1 VSISA
6 NTEATDSLWQRAL
19 ELDAADPLA
28 GYRDHFVGTDTDLS
42 YLDGNS
48 LGRPLKRTVTD
59 ISSFIQDSWGGRLIR
74 GWDEEW
80 LELPEKIGDQLGRAV
95 LGAAP
100 GQTIIADSTT
110 VVLYKL
116 IRAALAAV
124 TDPARTEIVLDTD
137 NFPTDRY
144 LVEGIAREEGLTL
157 RWIDADPAAG
167 VTVEQVRDA
176 TGPSTAVVVLSQI
189 AYRSGFLADL
199 PGITAAIHD
208 AGALVV
214 WDLCH
219 SAGSVEIAL
228 DDADVDFAAGCTY
241 KYLNGGPGS
250 PAFAYINARHLAGLQ
265 QPIWGWMGRKDAFEM
280 GPGYEAA
287 PGIRGFLSG
296 TPAIFGMLA
305 MRGTLDLIEEAG
317 MASLREKSR
326 LLTAYALELYDAWLA
341 PAGVQL
347 STPRA
352 AELRGSHV
360 TIDHPAFR
368 EMTATLWDQDV
379 IPDFRAPQGL
389 RIGLSPLS
397 TSFAELYRG
406 VAAIRE
412 LLAAQ
417 ESGKPQPPQAAG
429 APAESAAAPGG
440 FDKTADVPLN

>member
-1 VSISA
+1 MSENQQVNSG
-6 NTEATDSLWQRAL
+6 TDPLWQRAL
-19 ELDAADPLA
+19 DLDAADPLA
-28 GYRDHFVGTDTDLS
+28 AYRDQFVGAESELS

-59 ISSFIQDSWGGRLIR
+59 ISSFIEQGWGGRLIR

-80 LELPEKIGDQLGRAV
+80 LDLPQAIGDQLGRAA

-124 TDPARTEIVLDTD
+124 TDPARTEIVLDTE

-144 LVEGIAREEGLTL
+144 LVEGIAREENLTI
-157 RWIDADPAAG
+157 RWIQADQASG
-167 VTVEQVRDA
+167 VTEDQVRAA
-176 TGPSTAVVVLSQI
+176 TGPATAVVVLSQI
-189 AYRSGFLADL
+189 AYRSGHLADL

-228 DDADVDFAAGCTY
+228 DAADVDFAAGCTY

-250 PAFAYINARHLAGLQ
+250 PAFAYVNARHLPGLQ

-317 MASLREKSR
+317 MPAIRRKSE
-326 LLTAYALELYDAWLA
+326 LLTAYALELFDAWLE
-341 PAGVQL
+341 PYGVKL
-347 STPRA
+347 STPRDPA
-352 AELRGSHV
+352 RRGSHITV
-360 TIDHPAFR
+360 DHPAFR
-368 EMTATLWDQDV
+368 
-379 IPDFRAPQGL
+379 
-389 RIGLSPLS
+389 
-397 TSFAELYRG
+397 
-406 VAAIRE
+406 
-412 LLAAQ
+412 
-417 ESGKPQPPQAAG
+417 K
-429 APAESAAAPGG
+429 
-440 FDKTADVPLN
+440 

>member
-1 VSISA
+1 MSTVHGTQDA
-6 NTEATDSLWQRAL
+6 LLQRAV

-48 LGRPLKRTVTD
+48 LGRPLKRTVAD
-59 ISSFIQDSWGGRLIR
+59 ISTFIQENWGGRLIR

-80 LELPEKIGDQLGRAV
+80 LALPEAIGDQLGRAV

-116 IRAALAAV
+116 VRAALAAV
-124 TDPARTEIVLDTD
+124 KDPARTEIVLDTD

-144 LVEGIAREEGLTL
+144 LLEGIAREEGLTL

-167 VTVEQVRDA
+167 VSIDQVREA

-189 AYRSGFLADL
+189 AYRSGYLADL
-199 PGITAAIHD
+199 PAITAAVHD

-219 SAGSVEIAL
+219 SAGSVEIEL
-228 DDADVDFAAGCTY
+228 DAAGVDFAAGCTY

-250 PAFAYINARHLAGLQ
+250 PAFAYINARHLPGLS

-280 GPGYEAA
+280 AAGYEPA

-296 TPAIFGMLA
+296 TPAIFGMIA

-317 MASLREKSR
+317 MSALREKSR
-326 LLTAYALELYDAWLA
+326 KLTAYALELHDAWLA

-347 STPRA
+347 ATPRE
-352 AELRGSHV
+352 AEQRGSHITV
-360 TIDHPAFR
+360 DHPDFR
-368 EMTATLWDQDV
+368 QMTAELWDQDV
-379 IPDFRAPQGL
+379 IPDFRAPHGI

-397 TSFAELYRG
+397 TSFTEVYRG
-406 VAAIRE
+406 VAAIRD
-412 LLAAQ
+412 LLAR
-417 ESGKPQPPQAAG
+417 E
-429 APAESAAAPGG
+429 
-440 FDKTADVPLN
+440 

>member
-1 VSISA
+1 MTTINGA
-6 NTEATDSLWQRAL
+6 QDALLQRAVR
-19 ELDAADPLA
+19 LDAEDPLA
-28 GYRDHFVGTDTDLS
+28 RYRDHFIGTDTELS

-48 LGRPLKRTVTD
+48 LGRPLKRTADD
-59 ISSFIQDSWGGRLIR
+59 ISAFIHAGWGGRLIR

-80 LELPEKIGDQLGRAV
+80 LDLPQAIGDQLGRAV
-95 LGAAP
+95 LGAAA

-124 TDPARTEIVLDTD
+124 KDPARTEIVLDTD

-167 VTVEQVRDA
+167 VTLDQVRKA
-176 TGPSTAVVVLSQI
+176 AGPATAVVLLSHV

-199 PGITAAIHD
+199 PGITAAVHD
-208 AGALVV
+208 AGALMV

-219 SAGSVEIAL
+219 SAGSVEIGL
-228 DDADVDFAAGCTY
+228 DAAGVDFAAGCTY

-250 PAFAYINARHLAGLQ
+250 PAFAYVNARHLPGLA

-296 TPAIFGMLA
+296 TPAIFGMIA

-317 MASLREKSR
+317 MPALREKSLR
-326 LLTAYALELYDAWLA
+326 LTAYALELHDAWLA
-341 PAGVQL
+341 PAGVKL
-347 STPRA
+347 ATPRA
-352 AELRGSHV
+352 AELRGSHITV
-360 TIDHPAFR
+360 DHPAFR
-368 EMTATLWDQDV
+368 EVTAALWDKDV
-379 IPDFRAPQGL
+379 IPDFRAPAGI

-397 TSFAELYRG
+397 TSFTELHRG
-406 VAAIRE
+406 MAAIRE
-412 LLAAQ
+412 LLPRA
-417 ESGKPQPPQAAG
+417 
-429 APAESAAAPGG
+429 
-440 FDKTADVPLN
+440 

>member
-1 VSISA
+1 MSENQKVHSGA
-6 NTEATDSLWQRAL
+6 DPLWQRAL
-19 ELDAADPLA
+19 DLDAADPLA
-28 GYRDHFVGTDTDLS
+28 AYRDQFIGAESELS

-59 ISSFIQDSWGGRLIR
+59 ISSFIEQGWGGRLIR

-80 LELPEKIGDQLGRAV
+80 LDLPQAIGDQLGRVA

-124 TDPARTEIVLDTD
+124 TDPARTEIVLDTE

-144 LVEGIAREEGLTL
+144 LVEGIAREENLTI
-157 RWIDADPAAG
+157 RWIQADQASG
-167 VTVEQVRDA
+167 VTDEQVRAA
-176 TGPSTAVVVLSQI
+176 TGPATAVVVLSQI
-189 AYRSGFLADL
+189 AYRSGHLADL

-228 DDADVDFAAGCTY
+228 DAADVDFAAGCTY

-250 PAFAYINARHLAGLQ
+250 PAFAYVNARHLPGLQ

-317 MASLREKSR
+317 MPAIRRKSE
-326 LLTAYALELYDAWLA
+326 LLTAYALELFDAWLE
-341 PAGVQL
+341 PSGVKL
-347 STPRA
+347 STPRDPA
-352 AELRGSHV
+352 RRGSHITV
-360 TIDHPAFR
+360 DHPAFR
-368 EMTATLWDQDV
+368 EMTATLWKQDV
-379 IPDFRAPQGL
+379 IPDFRAPHGIRL
-389 RIGLSPLS
+389 GLSPLS

-406 VAAIRE
+406 VLAIRG
-412 LLAAQ
+412 LLA
-417 ESGKPQPPQAAG
+417 
-429 APAESAAAPGG
+429 
-440 FDKTADVPLN
+440 DTA

>member
-1 VSISA
+1 VSAVDPQEA
-6 NTEATDSLWQRAL
+6 NPQATDTADALRQRAA

-28 GYRDHFVGTDTDLS
+28 GYRGHFIGTDTDLS

-48 LGRPLKRTVTD
+48 LGRPLKRTSGD
-59 ISSFIQDSWGGRLIR
+59 ISTFIHEGWGGRLIR

-80 LELPEKIGDQLGRAV
+80 LDLPHAIGDQLGRAV

-100 GQTIIADSTT
+100 GQVIIADSTT

-124 TDPARTEIVLDTD
+124 TDPARTEFVLDTD

-157 RWIDADPAAG
+157 RWIDADPASG
-167 VTVEQVRDA
+167 VTLDQVREA
-176 TGPSTAVVVLSQI
+176 VGPATAVVLLSHV

-199 PGITAAIHD
+199 PGITAAVHD
-208 AGALVV
+208 AGGLVV

-219 SAGSVEIAL
+219 SAGSVELEL
-228 DDADVDFAAGCTY
+228 DACGVDFAAGCTY

-250 PAFAYINARHLAGLQ
+250 PAFAYVNARHLGGLS

-296 TPAIFGMLA
+296 TPAIFGMIA

-317 MASLREKSR
+317 MPAIREKSR

-341 PAGVQL
+341 PAGVKL
-347 STPRA
+347 ATPRDP
-352 AELRGSHV
+352 ELRGSHITV
-360 TIDHPAFR
+360 DHPAFR
-368 EMTATLWDQDV
+368 EVTAALWEKDV
-379 IPDFRAPQGL
+379 IPDFRAPQGI

-397 TSFAELYRG
+397 TDFAEVHRG
-406 VAAIRE
+406 MDAIRA
-412 LLAAQ
+412 LL
-417 ESGKPQPPQAAG
+417 PAG
-429 APAESAAAPGG
+429 
-440 FDKTADVPLN
+440 

>member
-1 VSISA
+1 MSTVHG
-6 NTEATDSLWQRAL
+6 TQDAL
-19 ELDAADPLA
+19 LQHAVELDAADPLA

-59 ISSFIQDSWGGRLIR
+59 ISAFIQENWGGRLIR

-80 LELPEKIGDQLGRAV
+80 LALPEAIGDQLGRAV

-116 IRAALAAV
+116 VRAALAAV
-124 TDPARTEIVLDTD
+124 KDPARTEIVLDTD

-144 LVEGIAREEGLTL
+144 LLEGIAREEGLTL
-157 RWIDADPAAG
+157 RWIEADPAAG
-167 VTVEQVRDA
+167 VSVEQVREA
-176 TGPSTAVVVLSQI
+176 AGPSTAVVVLSQI
-189 AYRSGFLADL
+189 AYRSGYLADL
-199 PGITAAIHD
+199 PAITAAVHD

-219 SAGSVEIAL
+219 SAGSVEIDL
-228 DDADVDFAAGCTY
+228 DAADVDFAAGCTY

-250 PAFAYINARHLAGLQ
+250 PAFAYINSRHLPGLS

-280 GPGYEAA
+280 AAGYEPA
-287 PGIRGFLSG
+287 PGVRGFLSG
-296 TPAIFGMLA
+296 TPAIFGMIA

-317 MASLREKSR
+317 MSALREKS
-326 LLTAYALELYDAWLA
+326 LKLTAYALELHDAWLA

-347 STPRA
+347 ATPRD
-352 AELRGSHV
+352 AERRGSHITV
-360 TIDHPAFR
+360 DHPDFR
-368 EMTATLWDQDV
+368 EMTAELWDRDV
-379 IPDFRAPQGL
+379 IPDFRAPQGI

-397 TSFAELYRG
+397 TSFTEVYRG
-406 VAAIRE
+406 VAAIRD
-412 LLAAQ
+412 LLAR
-417 ESGKPQPPQAAG
+417 P
-429 APAESAAAPGG
+429 
-440 FDKTADVPLN
+440 

>member
-1 VSISA
+1 MTRIHG
-6 NTEATDSLWQRAL
+6 TEDALRQRAAL
-19 ELDAADPLA
+19 LDAEDPLA
-28 GYRDHFVGTDTDLS
+28 PYRARFIGTDTELS
-42 YLDGNS
+42 HLDGNS
-48 LGRPLKRTVTD
+48 LGRPLKRTAED
-59 ISSFIQDSWGGRLIR
+59 INAFIHAGWGGRLIR

-80 LELPEKIGDQLGRAV
+80 LEMPQAIGDQLGRAV

-124 TDPARTEIVLDTD
+124 KDSARTEIVLDTD

-167 VTVEQVRDA
+167 VTVEQVSEA
-176 TGPSTAVVVLSQI
+176 VGPATAVVLLSHV

-199 PGITAAIHD
+199 PAITAAAHD

-219 SAGSVEIAL
+219 SAGSVEIGL
-228 DDADVDFAAGCTY
+228 DASGVDFAAGCTY

-250 PAFAYINARHLAGLQ
+250 PAFAYVNARHLPGLA

-280 GPGYEAA
+280 GAGYEAA

-296 TPAIFGMLA
+296 TPAIFGMIA

-317 MASLREKSR
+317 MPAIREKSLR
-326 LLTAYALELYDAWLA
+326 LTAYALELHDAWLA
-341 PAGVQL
+341 PAGVKL
-347 STPRA
+347 ATPRA
-352 AELRGSHV
+352 PEQRGSH
-360 TIDHPAFR
+360 ISLDHPAFR
-368 EMTATLWDQDV
+368 EVTALLWDRDV
-379 IPDFRAPQGL
+379 IPDFRAPEGI

-397 TSFAELYRG
+397 TGFTELHRG
-406 VAAIRE
+406 MAAVRD
-412 LLAAQ
+412 LLPRA
-417 ESGKPQPPQAAG
+417 
-429 APAESAAAPGG
+429 
-440 FDKTADVPLN
+440 

>member
-1 VSISA
+1 MTA
-6 NTEATDSLWQRAL
+6 TETTDVLRQRAV

-28 GYRDHFVGTDTDLS
+28 HYRGHFIGTDTELS

-48 LGRPLKRTVTD
+48 LGRPLKRTAAD
-59 ISSFIQDSWGGRLIR
+59 INSFIQHSWGGRLIR

-80 LELPEKIGDQLGRAV
+80 LQLPEAIGNQLGRAV

-124 TDPARTEIVLDTD
+124 TDSARTEIVLDTD

-144 LVEGIAREEGLTL
+144 LLEGIAREEGLTL
-157 RWIDADPAAG
+157 RWIEADPAAG
-167 VTVEQVRDA
+167 VTLDQVKSA
-176 TGPSTAVVVLSQI
+176 VGPSTAVVVLSQV

-199 PGITAAIHD
+199 PAITAAVHD

-219 SAGSVEIAL
+219 SAGSVEL
-228 DDADVDFAAGCTY
+228 DLDAAGVDFAAGCTY

-250 PAFAYINARHLAGLQ
+250 PAFAYINSRHLPGLN

-280 GPGYEAA
+280 AAGYEPA

-296 TPAIFGMLA
+296 TPAIFGMIA
-305 MRGTLDLIEEAG
+305 MQGTLDLIEEAG
-317 MASLREKSR
+317 MRALREKS
-326 LLTAYALELYDAWLA
+326 LKLTAFAVELHDAWLA
-341 PAGVQL
+341 PRGVIL
-347 STPRA
+347 ATPRDPA
-352 AELRGSHV
+352 RRGSHLTV
-360 TIDHPAFR
+360 DHPDFR
-368 EMTATLWDQDV
+368 EMTAKLWEQDV
-379 IPDFRAPQGL
+379 IPDFRAPHGI

-397 TSFAELYRG
+397 TSFAEVYRG
-406 VAAIRE
+406 VAAIRD
-412 LLAAQ
+412 LLGRA
-417 ESGKPQPPQAAG
+417 
-429 APAESAAAPGG
+429 
-440 FDKTADVPLN
+440 

>member
-1 VSISA
+1 VSTTTPDTA
-6 NTEATDSLWQRAL
+6 ATGPLLRRAGD
-19 ELDAADPLA
+19 LDAADPLA
-28 GYRDHFVGTDTDLS
+28 RYRELFIGTDTDLS

-59 ISSFIQDSWGGRLIR
+59 VGNFIQDEWGGRLIR

-80 LELPEKIGDQLGRAV
+80 LHRPQVIGDQLGRTV

-116 IRAALAAV
+116 IRAALAVV

-157 RWIDADPAAG
+157 RWIDADPASG
-167 VTVEQVRDA
+167 VSLEQVRSA
-176 TGPSTAVVVLSQI
+176 TGPATAVVVLSQI
-189 AYRSGFLADL
+189 AYRSGYLADL
-199 PGITAAIHD
+199 PGITSAVHD

-228 DDADVDFAAGCTY
+228 DDANVVFAAGCTY

-250 PAFAYINARHLAGLQ
+250 PAFAYVNARHLDGLS

-280 GPGYEAA
+280 AAGYEPAA
-287 PGIRGFLSG
+287 GIRGFLSG

-305 MRGTLDLIEEAG
+305 MRGTLDLLEEVG
-317 MASLREKSR
+317 MTAVREKSR
-326 LLTAYALELYDAWLA
+326 LLTAFAVQLHDAWLA
-341 PAGVQL
+341 PAGVTL
-347 STPRA
+347 ATPRDP
-352 AELRGSHV
+352 EQRGSHITV
-360 TIDHPAFR
+360 DHPAFR
-368 EMTATLWDQDV
+368 EMTATLWEQDV
-379 IPDFRAPQGL
+379 IPDFRAPYGI

-397 TSFAELYRG
+397 TSFTELYRG
-406 VAAIRE
+406 MEAIRR
-412 LLAAQ
+412 LLA
-417 ESGKPQPPQAAG
+417 
-429 APAESAAAPGG
+429 SA
-440 FDKTADVPLN
+440 